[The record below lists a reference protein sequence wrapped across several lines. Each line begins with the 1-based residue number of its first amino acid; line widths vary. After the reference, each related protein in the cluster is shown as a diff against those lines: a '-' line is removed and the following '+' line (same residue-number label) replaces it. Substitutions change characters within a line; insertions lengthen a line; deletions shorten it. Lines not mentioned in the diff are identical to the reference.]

1 MTNDEFTLYAATELN
16 ELGGIEEQIVHTT
29 ADGAAEDISVVSDAQ
44 NVPESVDEW
53 DSNGNTWATSDTLPD
68 GRIHSYVIRE
78 EHVYTG
84 GEKNRVVGLKSE
96 PIVIHE

>member
-1 MTNDEFTLYAATELN
+1 MTEELTLFVVTELN

-44 NVPESVDEW
+44 NVPETVDEW
-53 DSNGNTWATSDTLPD
+53 DSNESTWATSDTLPD
-68 GRIHSYVIRE
+68 GRIHSFVIRE

-84 GEKNRVVGLKSE
+84 GEKNRVTGLKTDS
-96 PIVIHE
+96 IVIHE